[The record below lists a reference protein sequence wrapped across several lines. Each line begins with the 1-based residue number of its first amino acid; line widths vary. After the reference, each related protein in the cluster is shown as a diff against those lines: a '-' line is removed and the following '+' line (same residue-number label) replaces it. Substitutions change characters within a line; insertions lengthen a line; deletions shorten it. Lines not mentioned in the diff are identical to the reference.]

1 MGKSYREELVGVF
14 GYPVDENPTVVVAK
28 TAFEDLGIPY
38 RYLTVE
44 VKPENLEA
52 AMKALVAWNMKGVHL
67 TIPHKVEVLKY
78 LDHIADDAK
87 IMGAVNTVYVKDGEL
102 YGENTDGKGFI
113 KSLQNA
119 EIEIKGKKVFMLGAG
134 GAARAIAVEL
144 ANAGAKQLVILNRSE
159 ERGSELKELLEK
171 NTKMQVEFR
180 KWSETAVID
189 EDTDIL
195 VNTTSIGLYPNV
207 DEKPDIDFDSI
218 RPEMTVCDVI
228 PNHPHTQLLKE
239 AEKRGAKTVDGL
251 GMLINQAVES
261 FRLWTGMT
269 ANAEKMKEAL
279 AKEYGIDVHY

>member
-119 EIEIKGKKVFMLGAG
+119 GIEIKGKKIFMLGAG

-144 ANAGAKQLVILNRSE
+144 ANAGAERLVILNRSE

-180 KWSETAVID
+180 KWSGTAVID

-207 DEKPDIDFDSI
+207 DENRI
-218 RPEMTVCDVI
+218 
-228 PNHPHTQLLKE
+228 
-239 AEKRGAKTVDGL
+239 
-251 GMLINQAVES
+251 LILIQS
-261 FRLWTGMT
+261 DQ
-269 ANAEKMKEAL
+269 K
-279 AKEYGIDVHY
+279 